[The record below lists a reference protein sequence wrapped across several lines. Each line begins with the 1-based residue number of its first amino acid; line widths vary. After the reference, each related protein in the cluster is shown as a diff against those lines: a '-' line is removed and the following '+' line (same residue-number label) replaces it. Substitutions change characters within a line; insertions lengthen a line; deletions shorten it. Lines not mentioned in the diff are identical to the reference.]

1 MSNYRLKR
9 VTSMIIQELNK
20 ILSEE
25 VKDEVLKNVSVTDAT
40 VDNDLTFATIY
51 FMTRLEDTKMV
62 EERTKQVEERTYLD
76 VGEGVNYQIGVSQ
89 TRLNNCLKELERQNV
104 PHAKIVL
111 AQSKLETGGYTS
123 KVCKTH
129 NNIFGIRKNNKYKRY
144 DNYLDCIADYK
155 KHISSKYKG
164 GDYYVFLEIF
174 L

>member
-62 EERTKQVEERTYLD
+62 EERLNKAASFIRYNLANSLDLRSTPELRFIYDDSIDRGEKIEE
-76 VGEGVNYQIGVSQ
+76 I
-89 TRLNNCLKELERQNV
+89 LEDIKDEESN
-104 PHAKIVL
+104 
-111 AQSKLETGGYTS
+111 
-123 KVCKTH
+123 
-129 NNIFGIRKNNKYKRY
+129 
-144 DNYLDCIADYK
+144 
-155 KHISSKYKG
+155 
-164 GDYYVFLEIF
+164 
-174 L
+174 